1 MVANEGGVKLMVSL
15 LDSAHV
21 SLRNEALIALN
32 LLAVLGEEIGTS
44 LAEDNVVGGVWG
56 VVSAS
61 DSSPELVSNAMTFLL
76 QLHNTGI
83 YTQQYCV
90 CVCVGMT
97 AVGVGEKL
105 MGLDGWTEKLQTLS
119 QHTSESVSEI
129 AKQLTKISLEQT

>member
-44 LAEDNVVGGVWG
+44 LAEDAVVGGVWG

-61 DSSPELVSNAMTFLL
+61 DSSPELVSNAMIFLL
-76 QLHNTGI
+76 QLHNTGRYI
-83 YTQQYCV
+83 HTTILCMCV
-90 CVCVGMT
+90 CWYDCSWCGRE
-97 AVGVGEKL
+97 ANGA
-105 MGLDGWTEKLQTLS
+105 GW
-119 QHTSESVSEI
+119 VD
-129 AKQLTKISLEQT
+129 